1 MKPYGYQP
9 IRSNLTFAWITLK
22 VYAIALLVKR
32 SHKQKEDCMVRGK
45 RKTVTFDAMVKF
57 FMQHYDIPTKK
68 DVEKIHVR
76 LDKLEKLI
84 RSSQSKTGRITRGK
98 TGTKYA
104 AKRGAR
110 TPTASDRVHAILKRS
125 KKGLNIAEIKRKT
138 DFDDKKLRNILFRLH
153 SLKRIKRVS
162 RGIYTAAD

>member
-1 MKPYGYQP
+1 
-9 IRSNLTFAWITLK
+9 
-22 VYAIALLVKR
+22 
-32 SHKQKEDCMVRGK
+32 MVRGK

-68 DVEKIHVR
+68 DVEKIHAR

-84 RSSQSKTGRITRGK
+84 RSGQSKSRRTPSGK
-98 TGTKYA
+98 TGPRSAATR
-104 AKRGAR
+104 AKRK
-110 TPTASDRVHAILKRS
+110 PTASDRVYAIIKRN
-125 KKGLNIAEIKRKT
+125 KKGLTIADIKRRT

-162 RGIYTAAD
+162 RGIYSAN